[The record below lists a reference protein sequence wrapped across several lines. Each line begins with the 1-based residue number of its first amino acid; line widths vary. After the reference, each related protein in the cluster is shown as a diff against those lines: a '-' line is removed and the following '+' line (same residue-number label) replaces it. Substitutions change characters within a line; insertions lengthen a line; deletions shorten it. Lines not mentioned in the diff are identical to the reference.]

1 MCRGSGGIAAA
12 VTAYRRDVRILVL
25 FTRDLRVHDHPALY
39 EACRAGTEVVPLF
52 VLDPRL
58 LGASRNRDRFLLESL
73 ADLDRSLER
82 LGGRLVVREGDAVQ
96 QTVEVATA
104 SGCAM
109 VFVTRDASASA
120 HQRQRALGAACASA
134 GLDLRIFP
142 GNAAV
147 EPGGVAPVGG
157 GAYRV
162 FTPYFRAW
170 MERPRRSLLPVPP
183 RLSIPPGLEIGRR
196 PDPGSVHPESVDV
209 PPGGERAGRRR
220 LHAFVGRELG
230 GYADRRDDLA
240 AGATSRLSPY
250 LRFGCVS
257 ANEVAARAAEPA
269 GGEAFVRQLAWRDF
283 FLQLLDHDPSLAR
296 HDLRQPVG
304 VPEPPLPIDDALAAW
319 LEGCTGLPLVDAGM
333 RQLRREGWMHNRAR
347 LVTASF
353 LTRRLGL
360 PWRAGERHFARLLV
374 DADPA
379 NNAGNWQWAAGTGI
393 DPRRARTLNPIRQAR
408 RFDPDGAFVRRYVR
422 ELADVEGP
430 LVLAPWRDPALLRR
444 TGYPEPI
451 VPVSA

>member
-1 MCRGSGGIAAA
+1 
-12 VTAYRRDVRILVL
+12 VRILVL

-58 LGASRNRDRFLLESL
+58 LGASRNRDRFLLECL
-73 ADLDRSLER
+73 EDLDRSLER
-82 LGGRLVVREGDAVQ
+82 LGGRLVLRRGDAVRR
-96 QTVEVATA
+96 TLEVATET
-104 SGCAM
+104 SCAM
-109 VFVTRDASASA
+109 VFVTADVTAYARRRERELAEACTA
-120 HQRQRALGAACASA
+120 AGIAL
-134 GLDLRIFP
+134 RVVP
-142 GNAAV
+142 GNEVV
-147 EPGGVAPVGG
+147 EPGGLATGAG

-183 RLSIPPGLEIGRR
+183 RLSIPPGLELGPR
-196 PDPGSVHPESVDV
+196 PDPRAERPESLDV
-209 PPGGERAGRRR
+209 PRGGERAGRHR

-230 GYADRRDDLA
+230 CYAGGRDELA

-257 ANEVAARAAEPA
+257 ATEVARRAAELDGAEP
-269 GGEAFVRQLAWRDF
+269 FVRELAWRDF
-283 FLQLLDHDPSLAR
+283 FRQLLDRDPSLTR
-296 HDLRQPVG
+296 RDLRPPIG
-304 VPEPPLPIDDALAAW
+304 VPDPPVPAEEALAAW
-319 LEGCTGLPLVDAGM
+319 TEGRTGLPVVDAGM
-333 RQLRREGWMHNRAR
+333 RQLEREGWMHNRAR

-360 PWRAGERHFARLLV
+360 PWRAGERHFARLLI

-379 NNAGNWQWAAGTGI
+379 NNAGNWQWAAGNGT
-393 DPRRARTLNPIRQAR
+393 DPRRARPLNPVLQAKR
-408 RFDPDGAFVRRYVR
+408 YDRDGAFVRRYVK
-422 ELADVEGP
+422 ELADVPAP
-430 LVLAPWRDPALLRR
+430 LVFAPWKEPSVLRR

-451 VPVSA
+451 VDVNA